1 MPLKNESRP
10 PAGRPNNQQFVKAYS
25 IDGTPIEQIHDAV
38 NRVTLP
44 VWVANRYLADV
55 RERNGT
61 CSCRCVVHGGQDDYN
76 ATMRFYNSRWW
87 YRCWSRCSDGSLDVL
102 SLVLATG
109 EAGTM
114 VEAIELLQSDLGL
127 GR

>member
-1 MPLKNESRP
+1 MPPKNRRASSERGPSNKLTS
-10 PAGRPNNQQFVKAYS
+10 ANYTGAS
-25 IDGTPIEQIHDAV
+25 PIEQIHEAI

-44 VWVANRYLADV
+44 VWVANRYRADV
-55 RERNGT
+55 LERHGVY
-61 CSCRCVVHGGQDDYN
+61 SCRCVVHGGQDDYN

-114 VEAIELLQSDLGL
+114 GEAIKLLQADLGIE
-127 GR
+127 R